1 MKKRGI
7 LTLLVIFGGLFLGL
21 MVFIGVLVAAFSPDG
36 FGGPGDRIGVVEVDG
51 AIMESKQIIDNLR
64 RFEDDDT
71 VRGVVVRVNSPG
83 GAVAPSQEIFYAVRR
98 LKQKKPV
105 VISMG
110 TTAASGGYYVA
121 CGADVIFANP
131 GTITGSIGVI
141 TQFFNVQGLVERF
154 DMEVN
159 TVTSGEYKDSGS
171 PFRPFSPEDEAYF
184 ANMVDDIHRQFVEDV
199 ADCREM
205 GLDEAA
211 EIADGRIFTGRQA
224 KDLNLVDY
232 LGSLQDAIDYVAEQ
246 VGLEDPPVV
255 YPPEDRLGLFGEL
268 FRVAVS
274 STAAE
279 VQDQASPRV
288 MYLYAGPR

>member
-36 FGGPGDRIGVVEVDG
+36 FGGPGDRVGVVEVDG
-51 AIMESKQIIDNLR
+51 AIMDSKKIIENLR
-64 RFEDDDT
+64 RFEDDDS

-141 TQFFNVQGLVERF
+141 TQFFNLEGLVDRF
-154 DMEVN
+154 DLEVN
-159 TVTSGEYKDSGS
+159 TVTSGEYKDAGS
-171 PFRPFSPEDEAYF
+171 PFKPFSPSDEAYF
-184 ANMVDDIHRQFVEDV
+184 AGMVDDIHRQFVEDV
-199 ADCREM
+199 AECRGM

-211 EIADGRIFTGRQA
+211 EVADGRIFTGRQA

-232 LGSLQDAIDYVAEQ
+232 LGTLQDAIDYVAEQ
-246 VGLEDPPVV
+246 TGLDDPPVV

-279 VQDQASPRV
+279 VQDQTSPRV